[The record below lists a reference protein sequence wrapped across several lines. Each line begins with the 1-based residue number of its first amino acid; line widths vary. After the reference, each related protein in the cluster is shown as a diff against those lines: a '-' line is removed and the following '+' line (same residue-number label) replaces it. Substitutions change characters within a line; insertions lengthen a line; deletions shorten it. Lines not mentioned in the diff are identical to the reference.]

1 MLSNKLFLFTAFLL
15 LCLFVFISSKGLGS
29 TVDAE
34 AYVFAAQS
42 LKKEFVLLTSYG
54 YYTNWAPLFPC
65 LLAILG
71 TYITQFLAL
80 VLNIALLYWVGGLVL
95 PKRSIYHYLF
105 FLHSSFSV
113 TFLMIHFFVWSEAWF
128 LVFLLGLFV
137 CFAKSF
143 IQKRLSTKIFLLMI
157 VLANLLCLQR
167 LAGVFLVV
175 GFAVLIYW
183 HFSFRRAFT
192 FSLFSA
198 TGLGIWQLRNSF
210 IQEKPDFLENIFMVR
225 WQESYWDYAKTI
237 FNFFLP
243 SYWLSMF
250 FAIFL
255 LFLLL
260 LFLVVLVFQ
269 KNLVASL
276 SAICFC
282 YLAAMLVLRMNV
294 AGESERYL
302 APIQPFLL
310 LIFWHLAEKLG
321 KIIQW
326 KSILYG
332 ILLITLTFQMLRTA
346 KNLKQWKQT
355 PPKLI
360 VKQALLKKLAHRI
373 YLI

>member
-1 MLSNKLFLFTAFLL
+1 MLSNKLFFFTAFLL
-15 LCLFVFISSKGLGS
+15 LCLFAFISNEGLGS

-42 LKKEFVLLTSYG
+42 LKKEFALLTPYG
-54 YYTNWAPLFPC
+54 YYTNWPPLFLC
-65 LLAILG
+65 FLAILG
-71 TYITQFLAL
+71 TYATQFLAL
-80 VLNIALLYWVGGLVL
+80 VLNVALLYWVGELVL
-95 PKRSIYHYLF
+95 PKRSVYHYLF

-113 TFLMIHFFVWSEAWF
+113 AFLMIHFFIWSEAWF

-143 IQKRLSTKIFLLMI
+143 IQKELSTKTFILMV
-157 VLANLLCLQR
+157 VLSNLLCLQR

-175 GFAVLIYW
+175 AFAILIYW
-183 HFSFRRAFT
+183 HFSFHRAFA

-243 SYWLSMF
+243 SYWLPIAL
-250 FAIFL
+250 AISL

-260 LFLVVLVFQ
+260 LFLGILLFE
-269 KNLVASL
+269 KNLIASI
-276 SAICFC
+276 SVICLC
-282 YLAAMLVLRMNV
+282 YLGAMLVLRMNV

-302 APIQPFLL
+302 APIQPFFV
-310 LIFWHLAEKLG
+310 LIFWNLVAKWNG
-321 KIIQW
+321 KTQWRKYLWASLII
-326 KSILYG
+326 ILS
-332 ILLITLTFQMLRTA
+332 FQMLRTA
-346 KNLKQWKQT
+346 KNVLQWTQN

-360 VKQALLKKLAHRI
+360 KTL
-373 YLI
+373 